1 MQRGGT
7 SPGTAW
13 SFSTSRDKG
22 TSDNS
27 LYGVSCGSAT
37 SCQAVGDF
45 VNSLPTRRHS
55 TPSSSRGTAGAGP
68 SEHSE
73 REQQHLPVTSL
84 RCPAER
90 PRSVRPSGTTVT
102 AAGLDETLIEKY

>member
-45 VNSLPTRRHS
+45 ENVTANPEAFNTLVESWHGGTWSVSS
-55 TPSSSRGTAGAGP
+55 TPNESNSTYQFLAAVSCRTTTFCQAVGYYQNT
-68 SEHSE
+68 
-73 REQQHLPVTSL
+73 
-84 RCPAER
+84 
-90 PRSVRPSGTTVT
+90 SGTYQ
-102 AAGLDETLIEKY
+102 TLIEKY